1 MDNYDTR
8 LLDEISQAK
17 PEELGYAKSYDLM
30 VEVNNLM
37 NQYKS
42 REQMNANL
50 GIKDDLPSKALET
63 IKNFASKSAAL
74 NGLTFD
80 PNNSNAAGYIA
91 DDLARA
97 TTAIPPQ
104 TPELTADLLNTAKRL
119 YGHEKA
125 NFSPDYQLAEM
136 SKLARHLGDE
146 KVASAFVD
154 ATFDS
159 FQKLDT
165 FYDNTFDALKAYKD
179 IASFHPQLAEKC
191 LGTAQMLAEK
201 FPDKI
206 NKQPVEDIMQAVMDN
221 PNVSQELKDRAKASK
236 EKYNPVPK
244 EKNGLQMMPSNEKP
258 LTTKKPVEKQKALD
272 FIKKGKA
279 YAGGKKLF
287 ERAKNAIN
295 ETFDKNPKLAATVGF
310 AAMIAGCQTMQPE
323 LAAAGAIIMA
333 EGLRHIKNKM
343 LEKRGLRQPT
353 ITAAS
358 RPAALQQNIERPK
371 GLRYDGR

>member
-1 MDNYDTR
+1 MENYDTR

-221 PNVSQELKDRAKASK
+221 PNVSQELKDRARASK

-343 LEKRGLRQPT
+343 LEKRGLRQPA

>member
-1 MDNYDTR
+1 MENYDTR

-91 DDLARA
+91 GDLARA

-221 PNVSQELKDRAKASK
+221 PNVSQELKDRARASK

-295 ETFDKNPKLAATVGF
+295 ETFIKNPKLAATVGF

>member
-1 MDNYDTR
+1 MENYDTR

-165 FYDNTFDALKAYKD
+165 FYDNAFDALKAYKD

-221 PNVSQELKDRAKASK
+221 PNVSQELKDRARASK

-295 ETFDKNPKLAATVGF
+295 ETFDKNPKLATAVGLS
-310 AAMIAGCQTMQPE
+310 AMIAGCETMQPE

>member
-1 MDNYDTR
+1 MENYDTR

-91 DDLARA
+91 GDLARA

-221 PNVSQELKDRAKASK
+221 PNVSQELKDRARASK

>member
-1 MDNYDTR
+1 MENYDTR

-221 PNVSQELKDRAKASK
+221 PNVSQELKDRARASK